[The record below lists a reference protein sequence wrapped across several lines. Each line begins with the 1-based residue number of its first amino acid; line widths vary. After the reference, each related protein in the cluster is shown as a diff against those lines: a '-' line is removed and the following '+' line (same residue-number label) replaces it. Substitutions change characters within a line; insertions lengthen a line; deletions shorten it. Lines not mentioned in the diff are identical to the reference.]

1 MAETHVTL
9 PQPAPEA
16 DLDAA
21 AALLQGAAPA
31 EAQAEA
37 QAGTEGEAD
46 VDAAA
51 ALLQGAAPHPADAQA
66 EAQSQQAIA
75 LHEQESAEL
84 QRMAAAALQPAPPG
98 AQPAESRTED
108 AHAAQFERQLRS
120 VAEQWN

>member
-37 QAGTEGEAD
+37 PAGTEGEAD
-46 VDAAA
+46 LDAAA

-75 LHEQESAEL
+75 LHEQKSAEL

-98 AQPAESRTED
+98 AQQTESRAED
-108 AHAAQFERQLRS
+108 ADAAKFERQLRS
-120 VAEQWN
+120 VEEQWN